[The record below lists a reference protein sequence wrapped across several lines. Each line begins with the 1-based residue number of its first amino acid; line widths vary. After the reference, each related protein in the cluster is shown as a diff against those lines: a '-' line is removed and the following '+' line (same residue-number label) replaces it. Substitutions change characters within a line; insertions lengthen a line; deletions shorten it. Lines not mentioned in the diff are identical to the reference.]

1 MKYYVL
7 GIWTGGSNESWFPYD
22 KMSRYR
28 VLINPETQSK
38 ISQTLKDSFY
48 LLSVDVGRLSCQT
61 VVTVL
66 KVKPSVAG
74 FNYNIVNIYV
84 LGTTQETKHFERQA
98 LDLKKIIDAF
108 KPREVVIDGN
118 GLGIGFVDF
127 MVRPTVDPETGFTY
141 PAIGV
146 FNDESYLDTQPRD
159 CEKLIYIIKA
169 NTTLNSSIHNNCYT
183 QIFSGHVQFLVK
195 EQEVKTRLMAT
206 ARGQK
211 MTTVERVRR
220 LMPHEM
226 TTKLFEEMSNLRLK
240 QGAGTTT
247 TLEQI
252 NTRHTKDKFSS
263 LEYGLWRGKE
273 LEEEYMQKHRRKGRK
288 RKLIFY
294 SEIGA

>member
-28 VLINPETQSK
+28 VLVNPETQSK
-38 ISQTLKDSFY
+38 LSQTLKDSFY

-118 GLGIGFVDF
+118 GLIKTS
-127 MVRPTVDPETGFTY
+127 P
-141 PAIGV
+141 IL
-146 FNDESYLDTQPRD
+146 SRD
-159 CEKLIYIIKA
+159 NLKSPLI
-169 NTTLNSSIHNNCYT
+169 
-183 QIFSGHVQFLVK
+183 
-195 EQEVKTRLMAT
+195 
-206 ARGQK
+206 
-211 MTTVERVRR
+211 
-220 LMPHEM
+220 
-226 TTKLFEEMSNLRLK
+226 
-240 QGAGTTT
+240 AGKS
-247 TLEQI
+247 
-252 NTRHTKDKFSS
+252 RW
-263 LEYGLWRGKE
+263 G
-273 LEEEYMQKHRRKGRK
+273 
-288 RKLIFY
+288 
-294 SEIGA
+294 